1 MTPIADMVRKLFEK
15 GVDHDAILIAIE
27 AAEQAMTTIVSTR
40 HPPDNP
46 VDDAAE
52 RRRAWDREYRRKLR
66 LSTRQT
72 PTSTRHPPDTVD
84 VPLSKERKNE
94 GSKEEREA
102 RVPTVHPT
110 RGHRLPGQWQPEPA
124 DWSEAIAKLGNDRAC
139 GELAKFRDHWKQ
151 QAGSRGVKLDWSA
164 AWRNWVRRASEY
176 GGHNAKAARTG
187 SVIDAWDRLKAK
199 ANGLDSDTG
208 QDAFEFVPPRS
219 VP

>member
-1 MTPIADMVRKLFEK
+1 MTPITDMVRKLFEK

-46 VDDAAE
+46 VDEAAE

-66 LSTRQT
+66 SSTRQT
-72 PTSTRHPPDTVD
+72 PTSTRHPPDSVD
-84 VPLSKERKNE
+84 APLSKERKNE

-102 RVPTVHPT
+102 RVPAVHPT
-110 RGHRLPGQWQPEPA
+110 RGHRLPEGWFPEQL
-124 DWSEAIAKLGNDRAC
+124 DWATALGRLGDVRAR
-139 GELAKFRDHWKQ
+139 GELEKFRDHWKQ
-151 QAGSRGVKLDWSA
+151 QAGARGVKLDWSA
-164 AWRNWVRRASEY
+164 AWRNWVRRAAEY
-176 GGHNAKAARTG
+176 GGQNGKATRTG

-208 QDAFEFVPPRS
+208 QDAFEFVPPRPVS
-219 VP
+219 